1 MSAIPNYFMS
11 CIKWPDKT
19 IEAVDRLR
27 RAFLWKGD
35 KKVKGGQCL
44 VAWPTVT
51 LNKEQGGLG
60 IGDLRAH
67 NLALLMRIGCRLLS
81 DSSEP
86 CFQWL
91 RTQHMANE
99 IPIKAKP
106 TETPIWK
113 TVCSVIEPIIA
124 STKVTIGNGQLVQFW
139 RDHWTA
145 AGRFNLIYPTLASYA
160 TNINCTVSSQHTNG
174 TWTIDLHP
182 VLSSRAQ
189 TELQSLMDILLDQHI
204 QQNVPDKRT
213 LLLGSTDITTSANYN
228 LLTYHGILWQPATL
242 IWNKAIPNTCRI
254 FLWLAFRDRLNT
266 NANRV
271 NKKWDSNPHCMSCP
285 AIETAN
291 HIILRCKL
299 AGEVWKKL
307 NLYETAVRSSNIQ
320 DFVESILD
328 TLPEHQKPGC
338 PACFAACSHGLWKA
352 RNQLVFKLTETS
364 VAYILHQ
371 IRESLQLWVHR
382 LKPSLREHIN
392 TWADKLS

>member
-1 MSAIPNYFMS
+1 M
-11 CIKWPDKT
+11 
-19 IEAVDRLR
+19 
-27 RAFLWKGD
+27 
-35 KKVKGGQCL
+35 
-44 VAWPTVT
+44 AWPTIT

-60 IGDLRAH
+60 IRDLRAH
-67 NLALLMRIGCRLLS
+67 NMALLMKIGGKLLS

-113 TVCSVIEPIIA
+113 IVCSVIEPVIA

-145 AGRFNLIYPTLASYA
+145 VGRFNLIYPTLASYA

-271 NKKWDSNPHCMSCP
+271 LKKWDSNPHCMTCP
-285 AIETAN
+285 AIETSN
-291 HIILRCKL
+291 HIMIIFQRK
-299 AGEVWKKL
+299 
-307 NLYETAVRSSNIQ
+307 
-320 DFVESILD
+320 
-328 TLPEHQKPGC
+328 
-338 PACFAACSHGLWKA
+338 
-352 RNQLVFKLTETS
+352 
-364 VAYILHQ
+364 
-371 IRESLQLWVHR
+371 
-382 LKPSLREHIN
+382 
-392 TWADKLS
+392 